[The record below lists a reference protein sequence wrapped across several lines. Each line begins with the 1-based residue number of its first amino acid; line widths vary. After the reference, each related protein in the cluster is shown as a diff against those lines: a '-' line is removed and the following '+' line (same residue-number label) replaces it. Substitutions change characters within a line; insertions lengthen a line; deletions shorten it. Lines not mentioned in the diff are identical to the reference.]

1 VKGIA
6 GKSAIVTGGAR
17 GLGRAIVERLAAEG
31 AKVVIADVLEEEAQA
46 TRVELTERGLETS
59 VYKVDLRNI
68 SEIEKL
74 MAFTE
79 ERYGSVDVLVN
90 CAAIQIRGEAVS
102 FTEES
107 WDKICDINLK
117 AVFFASQAAAKRM
130 IPKGT
135 GSIVCISSGT
145 SIRYTSV
152 RSPYNI
158 TKAAVNA
165 LTGALANEWARYGV
179 RVNAVAPGW
188 SATQMVMDGVKMGY
202 VAEAEIMSMVPL
214 NRFMEPREIAD
225 AVCFL
230 ASEEA
235 SGVVGQTLFVDGG
248 GSLRLAPEDPD
259 LAEDLPDD
267 L

>member
-1 VKGIA
+1 
-6 GKSAIVTGGAR
+6 
-17 GLGRAIVERLAAEG
+17 
-31 AKVVIADVLEEEAQA
+31 
-46 TRVELTERGLETS
+46 
-59 VYKVDLRNI
+59 
-68 SEIEKL
+68 
-74 MAFTE
+74 MAFVE
-79 ERYGSVDVLVN
+79 GRYGSVDVLVN
-90 CAAIQIRGEAVS
+90 CAAIQIRGEALD

-107 WDKICDINLK
+107 WDKISDINLK
-117 AVFFASQAAAKRM
+117 AVFFACQAAAKRM

-135 GSIVCISSGT
+135 GSIVCLSSGT

-188 SATQMVMDGVKMGY
+188 CATQMVMDGVKMGY
-202 VAEAEIMSMVPL
+202 VSEAEIMSMVPI

-230 ASEEA
+230 ASDEA

-248 GSLRLAPEDPD
+248 GSLRLAPEDVD
-259 LAEDLPDD
+259 LAADLPDD